1 MTEIRRQAGRRIIR
15 RRVIKNRCGAV
26 TVLIAAMALFAALAA
41 SCGGGIIRPLFES
54 GDEFTVFQLQN
65 FSLPTLSK
73 DGGVFQFW
81 VETETERFS
90 VLRFVVVD
98 SVLWPPEYHDH
109 DLADLPPGL
118 AQIGTLT
125 NTEVQFDLPEE
136 IEKSDIE
143 TVYLTVEPIGPD
155 DGVMSNSILL
165 AGGVNVR
172 GRANMTF
179 DTENAHGGL
188 PNVFQSPAGK
198 IMLAIPTNRPPAQA
212 SAATK
217 RNWNA
222 TSPIPFRKTSQD
234 GDTAPPVWTD
244 ENQTGILTAVFNT
257 GSSAID
263 ITFGAAE
270 DEATPPVSYVAYWQ
284 EGYSIDFEDARENGR
299 TIALDIT
306 GQENAP
312 YSATITAANIP
323 GIDGPISISVLA
335 RDAADPPSETEPL
348 AQNINHSNGRDWL
361 TVGPGDYMPPTWTL
375 GRGITSGTYNVL
387 GTEIDIRFGQA
398 VDALTPPVTYVLYW
412 QQGNE
417 INYALAQE
425 QGRVITLDVSDQAEA
440 PYSYKLTGEDISNM
454 GENLSLSVHARD
466 SANPPNETPVYF
478 PHPTLAG
485 GNDWVTAVAGNPFYQ
500 GVWFV
505 TIPEGETEPVSSL
518 NLPDLTDVPGW
529 AYQAWAFHQTDNTLE
544 SLGRFKNPA
553 APAMDGQGPH
563 AGQGAPYNAP
573 GRDFLGTEY
582 DFRNPAWL
590 FYITIEP
597 DPDTSLAGFA
607 WRLLSVGG
615 DADMSPTDELEM
627 VRFTGTPPFGVV
639 RIL

>member
-1 MTEIRRQAGRRIIR
+1 MISGRIPKKR
-15 RRVIKNRCGAV
+15 KGAFIAFV
-26 TVLIAAMALFAALAA
+26 AAMALFAALAA
-41 SCGGGIIRPLFES
+41 SCGGGLIRPLFES

-65 FSLPTLSK
+65 FSLPTLAN

-81 VETETERFS
+81 VETESERFS

-109 DLADLPPGL
+109 EPGNLPPGFTS
-118 AQIGTLT
+118 IGTLT
-125 NTEVQFDLPEE
+125 NTQIQFELPEE

-143 TVYLTVEPIGPD
+143 TVYLTVEPVGPD
-155 DGVMSNSILL
+155 DGVMSGSILL

-179 DTENAHGGL
+179 DTENVFGGL
-188 PNVFQSPAGK
+188 PNVFQAPAGK

-212 SAATK
+212 SAAPVK
-217 RNWNA
+217 RNPAAN
-222 TSPIPFRKTSQD
+222 IPLPQRRASQD
-234 GDTAPPVWTD
+234 GEETPPAWTLAS
-244 ENQTGILTAVFNT
+244 QAGILTAVFNEGAST
-257 GSSAID
+257 ID

-270 DEATPPVSYVAYWQ
+270 DEDTPPVSYVAYWQ
-284 EGYSIDFEDARENGR
+284 EGFSIDFADARENGR
-299 TIALDIT
+299 AIALDIS
-306 GQENAP
+306 GQEDAP
-312 YSATITAANIP
+312 YSATITAADIP
-323 GIDGPISISVLA
+323 DIDGPISISVLA
-335 RDAADPPSETEPL
+335 RDSADPPNETEPL
-348 AQNINHSNGRDWL
+348 AQNLTHSNGRDWL
-361 TVGPGDYMPPTWTL
+361 TVGPGDYMPPTWTE
-375 GRGITSGTYNVL
+375 GRGIISGAYNIL
-387 GTEIDIRFGQA
+387 GTEIDIRFGEA
-398 VDALTPPVTYVLYW
+398 VDALTPPVSYVLYW

-417 INYALAQE
+417 LNYALAQE
-425 QGRVITLDVSDQAEA
+425 QGRVITLGVSGQEDA
-440 PYSYKLTGEDISNM
+440 PFSITLTADDISAI
-454 GENLSLSVHARD
+454 GENLSLAVHARD

-485 GNDWVTAVAGNPFYQ
+485 GNDWITVVAGNPFYQ

-505 TIPEGETEPVSSL
+505 TVPEGETEPVSSL
-518 NLPDLTDVPGW
+518 NLPDLTEVPGW
-529 AYQAWAFHQTDNTLE
+529 AYQAWAFHQTDNVLE

-607 WRLLSVGG
+607 WRLLSVGAN
-615 DADMSPTDELEM
+615 ADMGPADEREM